1 LDDALPPVGRWAVR
15 GSWLVLALAA
25 AAGGWASTV
34 EYETTVRAPG
44 WMRPVGE
51 TRSLRSPLDGIVSAI
66 QVQENQSVMVG
77 EVVVELE
84 AGASTRRWDQTA
96 QRQQVRLAI
105 ARSEQALQRQEQQAV
120 ALAQQII
127 STATAA
133 TATAESAS
141 DKPAIGA
148 QSPNEPPTDR
158 LSTDRLSTDRLSTDR
173 PSTDHPPTDRAF
185 ANQASADRALAD
197 GLYETAAAL
206 DGLAAAQH
214 PQAVAWRSQWLEGLA
229 QRDRLIR
236 QIQADREWLAAPQ
249 TDLERGALRSPV
261 TGRVLS
267 LAVRSLGEP
276 VQAGQTVATLVPTAE
291 PPRVILAVPSEAIAP
306 VQVGQPVR
314 LQVAAYPYTD
324 YGWVEGSVQA
334 IAPDATFGGVPEF
347 SGVPDFSGERGP
359 TAGSRAYAVAV
370 QLNQATVS
378 QGDRRYPLQPGMN
391 VQGDIVTG
399 RTTLLDTWLR
409 KARLLRSP

>member
-1 LDDALPPVGRWAVR
+1 MNSLHDLPPLSLDDALPPVGRWAVR

-25 AAGGWASTV
+25 AGGLWASTV

-44 WMRPVGE
+44 WIRPAGE

-66 QVQENQSVMVG
+66 RVQENQAVTVG
-77 EVVVELE
+77 AVVLELE

-105 ARSEQALQRQEQQAV
+105 ARSEQALQRQEQQAL
-120 ALAQQII
+120 ALAQQIVAAAG
-127 STATAA
+127 SATGESGTGEPTALGNAGLLT
-133 TATAESAS
+133 
-141 DKPAIGA
+141 
-148 QSPNEPPTDR
+148 
-158 LSTDRLSTDRLSTDR
+158 
-173 PSTDHPPTDRAF
+173 
-185 ANQASADRALAD
+185 D

-214 PQAVAWRSQWLEGLA
+214 PQAAAWRSQWLASLA
-229 QRDRLIR
+229 QRDRLMR

-249 TDLERGALRSPV
+249 ADLERGALRSPV

-267 LAVRSLGEP
+267 VEVRSLGEP
-276 VQAGQTVATLVPTAE
+276 VQAGQTVATIVPTAAA
-291 PPRVILAVPSEAIAP
+291 PRVVLAVPSAAIAP
-306 VQVGQPVR
+306 VRVGQPVR

-324 YGWVEGSVQA
+324 YGWVTGSVQA
-334 IAPDATFGGVPEF
+334 IAPDATLASWNAEAGWNAE
-347 SGVPDFSGERGP
+347 SSAIAGP
-359 TAGSRAYAVAV
+359 SETATAGGAYGVIVELV
-370 QLNQATVS
+370 QARVNR
-378 QGDRRYPLQPGMN
+378 GDRWYPLQPGMN